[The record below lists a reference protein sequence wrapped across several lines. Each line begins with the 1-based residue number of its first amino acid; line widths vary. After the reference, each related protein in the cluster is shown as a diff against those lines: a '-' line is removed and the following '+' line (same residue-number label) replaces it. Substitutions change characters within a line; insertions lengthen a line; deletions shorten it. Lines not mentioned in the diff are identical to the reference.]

1 MKLRHYI
8 EVADH
13 GRILRAGSI
22 VSPSLDH
29 IRAQATGT
37 VIEVESPVNDCNTC
51 RYDGSEAVYLPP
63 FPSDNHVYDYAAMR
77 WVLDAEKAL
86 ASARARRDS
95 LLAASD
101 WVILRAQERGEP
113 VPPEWLAYRQA
124 LRDITQ
130 QGVPWAIVWPTP
142 PIEPNKTGA

>member
-8 EVADH
+8 EVVDH

-22 VSPSLDH
+22 VAPSLDH
-29 IRAQATGT
+29 ICAQAIGT
-37 VIEVESPVNDCNTC
+37 VIEVESHVNDCNTC
-51 RYDGSEAVYLPP
+51 RYDGSEVVDLPAK
-63 FPSDNHVYDYAAMR
+63 PSVNHVYDYTLMR

-86 ASARARRDS
+86 ASTRARRDS

-101 WVILRAQERGEP
+101 WMILRAQERGEP

-124 LRDITQ
+124 LRDITAQ
-130 QGVPWAIVWPTP
+130 PDPFNIQWPVQP
-142 PIEPNKTGA
+142 